1 MGCWKIDDGDTFAL
15 LSSAFLAGSCLWMV
29 ASSICLSWVD
39 MHTPVAITGM
49 SSLSALGD
57 QTDQIWANYQLPRT
71 RIQRRDHAYFAAA
84 LPEQSMHQV
93 HKLAHE
99 QKAYQ
104 RLDPSVWYAMLVARR
119 ACAQAA
125 WNTGAECGV
134 NFGSS
139 RGATQLF
146 EQYHREFLEHGQA
159 ATMTSPTTTL
169 GNISSWVA
177 QDLKLQGPAIS
188 HSVTCSTGLHAVLN
202 GVAWLLS
209 GLSQRFLVGGSEAAL
224 TPFTL
229 SQMQVLKITA
239 NPSALEE
246 AFPCRAGDLSKQS
259 NTMVLGEGAA
269 AFCLELPASANTR
282 ALAYI
287 VGIGFASD
295 EIEHATAISENGLGF
310 QQSMRMALGTC
321 RPEEVDGIVMHAP
334 GTVKGDLAEMR
345 AIEQVFSSSQQGLPL
360 LTSNKWQL
368 GHSLGA
374 AGVLSLEMA
383 VLMLQHQQWIPIPF
397 LNQPQQRQNGKINTI
412 MVNAIGFGGNAV
424 SVLLARP

>member
-1 MGCWKIDDGDTFAL
+1 
-15 LSSAFLAGSCLWMV
+15 
-29 ASSICLSWVD
+29 
-39 MHTPVAITGM
+39 MHTPIAITGM
-49 SSLSALGD
+49 SSLSALGHLPD
-57 QTDQIWANYQLPRT
+57 QVWANYSHSTTKIR
-71 RIQRRDHAYFAAA
+71 RRDDAFFAAA
-84 LPEQSMHQV
+84 LPEHCQQQVQS
-93 HKLAHE
+93 LAQE

-119 ACAQAA
+119 ACAAA
-125 WNTGAECGV
+125 GWTAGIECGV

-146 EQYHREFLEHGQA
+146 EHYHQEFLNHGQA

-209 GLSQRFLVGGSEAAL
+209 GLSRRFLVGGSEAAL

-239 NPSALEE
+239 VPGEDE
-246 AFPCRAGDLSKQS
+246 PKFPCRAGDLSKQS

-269 AFCLELPASANTR
+269 AFCLELPESADTK

-287 VGIGFASD
+287 VGVGFASD
-295 EIEHATAISENGLGF
+295 EIIHATAISEQGIGF
-310 QQSMRMALGTC
+310 QQSMRMALGG
-321 RPEEVDGIVMHAP
+321 RSAEIVDGIVMHAP
-334 GTVKGDLAEMR
+334 GTVKGDLAEMH
-345 AIEQVFSSSQQGLPL
+345 AIQAVFGACQQGLPR

-383 VLMLQHQQWIPIPF
+383 VLMLQHQTWIPIPF
-397 LNQPQQRQNGKINTI
+397 IDTDKPDLTKEINTV

-424 SVLLARP
+424 SVLIARHA

>member
-1 MGCWKIDDGDTFAL
+1 
-15 LSSAFLAGSCLWMV
+15 
-29 ASSICLSWVD
+29 

-49 SSLSALGD
+49 SSLSALGYLPD
-57 QTDQIWANYQLPRT
+57 EVWANYKTPSTQIR
-71 RIQRRDHAYFAAA
+71 RRDDAYFAAA
-84 LPEQSMHQV
+84 LPEHSQQAV
-93 HKLAHE
+93 QDLVQE

-104 RLDPSVWYAMLVARR
+104 RLDPSVWYAILVARR
-119 ACAQAA
+119 ACAQAEWTA
-125 WNTGAECGV
+125 GVECGV

-146 EQYHREFLEHGQA
+146 EHYYQAFLNTGQA

-202 GVAWLLS
+202 GVAWLLA
-209 GLSQRFLVGGSEAAL
+209 GLSRRFLVGGSEAAL

-239 NPSALEE
+239 VPSEDELE
-246 AFPCRAGDLSKQS
+246 FPCRAGDLSKQS

-269 AFCLELPASANTR
+269 AFCLELPEFPGKR

-287 VGIGFASD
+287 IGLGFASD
-295 EIEHATAISENGLGF
+295 EIAHATAISEQGLGF
-310 QQSMRMALGTC
+310 QQSMRMALGG
-321 RPEEVDGIVMHAP
+321 RSAEIVDGIVMHAP
-334 GTVKGDLAEMR
+334 GTVKGDLAEMC
-345 AIEQVFSSSQQGLPL
+345 AIEAVFGSCEHGLPR

-368 GHSLGA
+368 GHTLGA

-383 VLMLQHQQWIPIPF
+383 VLMLKHQIWIDIPF
-397 LNQPQQRQNGKINTI
+397 VDAPLEDTQEELKFI

-424 SVLLARP
+424 SVLLARTPFPS

>member
-1 MGCWKIDDGDTFAL
+1 
-15 LSSAFLAGSCLWMV
+15 
-29 ASSICLSWVD
+29 
-39 MHTPVAITGM
+39 MHTPIAITGM
-49 SSLSALGD
+49 SSLSALGLESHEV
-57 QTDQIWANYQLPRT
+57 WAHYRLPTTAIRL
-71 RIQRRDHAYFAAA
+71 RKDGYFAAA
-84 LPEQSMHQV
+84 LPAQSQEQVQS
-93 HKLAHE
+93 LARE
-99 QKAYQ
+99 LKAYQ

-125 WNTGAECGV
+125 WAIGATCGV

-146 EQYHREFLEHGQA
+146 EHYHQEFLHTGQA

-177 QDLKLQGPAIS
+177 QDLKLQGPTIS

-209 GLSQRFLVGGSEAAL
+209 GLSQRFLVGASEAAL

-239 NPSALEE
+239 MPGEMEL
-246 AFPCRAGDLSKQS
+246 AFPCRAGDLTKQA

-269 AFCLELPASANTR
+269 AFCLELLETAGTR

-287 VGIGFASD
+287 VGVGFASD
-295 EIEHATAISENGLGF
+295 DIEHATAISDEGIGF
-310 QQSMRMALGTC
+310 QQSMRMALNG
-321 RPEEVDGIVMHAP
+321 RSAKVVDGIVMHAP

-345 AIEQVFSSSQQGLPL
+345 AIQAVFGVEGTALPR
-360 LTSNKWQL
+360 LTSNKWKL

-374 AGVLSLEMA
+374 AGCLSLEMA
-383 VLMLQHQQWIPIPF
+383 VLMLQHQTWIAIPF
-397 LNQPQQRQNGKINTI
+397 VEPQKQDTTSGINTI

-424 SVLLARP
+424 SVLISRYV

>member
-1 MGCWKIDDGDTFAL
+1 MQVPI
-15 LSSAFLAGSCLWMV
+15 
-29 ASSICLSWVD
+29 
-39 MHTPVAITGM
+39 AITGM
-49 SSLSALGD
+49 ASLSALGAHP
-57 QTDQIWANYQLPRT
+57 DQIWANYQLSVSAIR
-71 RIQRRDHAYFAAA
+71 RRDDGYYAAA
-84 LPEQSMHQV
+84 LSAHSLAQV
-93 HKLAHE
+93 RSLAQE
-99 QKAYQ
+99 QKAYS

-119 ACAQAA
+119 ACA
-125 WNTGAECGV
+125 GAQWSKGTECGV

-146 EQYHREFLEHGQA
+146 EHYHRDFLSSGQA

-239 NPSALEE
+239 VPDERELAY
-246 AFPCRAGDLSKQS
+246 PCRAGDLSKQS

-269 AFCLELPASANTR
+269 AFCLEGLESAGQR

-287 VGIGFASD
+287 VGVGFASD
-295 EIEHATAISENGLGF
+295 EIEHATAISEQGIGF
-310 QQSMRMALGTC
+310 QLSMRMALNG
-321 RPEEVDGIVMHAP
+321 RSPAQVDGIVMHAP
-334 GTVKGDLAEMR
+334 GTVKGDQAEMH
-345 AIEQVFSSSQQGLPL
+345 AIQAVFGAGGQALPR

-383 VLMLQHQQWIPIPF
+383 VMMLQHQTWLEIPF
-397 LNQPQQRQNGKINTI
+397 VDSARSERGGAINTI

-424 SVLLARP
+424 SILIARTP

>member
-1 MGCWKIDDGDTFAL
+1 
-15 LSSAFLAGSCLWMV
+15 
-29 ASSICLSWVD
+29 
-39 MHTPVAITGM
+39 MHTPIAITGM
-49 SSLSALGD
+49 SSLSALGLESHEVWAHYRL
-57 QTDQIWANYQLPRT
+57 QTTAIQLRE
-71 RIQRRDHAYFAAA
+71 DGYFAAT
-84 LPEQSMHQV
+84 LPVQSQEQVQM
-93 HKLAHE
+93 LARE
-99 QKAYQ
+99 LKAYQ

-125 WNTGAECGV
+125 WAIGATCGV

-139 RGATQLF
+139 RGATQMF
-146 EQYHREFLEHGQA
+146 EHYHQEFLQTGQA

-177 QDLKLQGPAIS
+177 QDLKLQGPTIS

-209 GLSQRFLVGGSEAAL
+209 GLSQRFLVGASEAAL

-239 NPSALEE
+239 MPGEMEL
-246 AFPCRAGDLSKQS
+246 AFPCRAGDLTKQV

-269 AFCLELPASANTR
+269 AFCLELPETAGTR

-287 VGIGFASD
+287 VGVGFASD
-295 EIEHATAISENGLGF
+295 DIEHATAISDEGIGF
-310 QQSMRMALGTC
+310 QQSMRMALNG
-321 RPEEVDGIVMHAP
+321 RSAESVDGIVMHAP

-345 AIEQVFSSSQQGLPL
+345 AIQAVFEGYGTALPR
-360 LTSNKWQL
+360 LTSNKWKL

-383 VLMLQHQQWIPIPF
+383 VLMLQHQTWIAIPF
-397 LNQPQQRQNGKINTI
+397 VEPQKQNPTKAINTI

-424 SVLLARP
+424 SVLVSRYV

>member
-1 MGCWKIDDGDTFAL
+1 
-15 LSSAFLAGSCLWMV
+15 
-29 ASSICLSWVD
+29 
-39 MHTPVAITGM
+39 MHTSIAITGM
-49 SSLSALGD
+49 SSLSALGLGS
-57 QTDQIWANYQLPRT
+57 QEVWANYRLPTTAIRL
-71 RIQRRDHAYFAAA
+71 RKDGYFAAA
-84 LPEQSMHQV
+84 LPAQSQEQVQM
-93 HKLAHE
+93 LARE

-125 WNTGAECGV
+125 WAIGATCGV

-146 EQYHREFLEHGQA
+146 EHYHQEFLNTGQA

-209 GLSQRFLVGGSEAAL
+209 GLSQRFLVGASEAAL

-239 NPSALEE
+239 MPGE
-246 AFPCRAGDLSKQS
+246 AELAYPCRAGDLSKQA

-269 AFCLELPASANTR
+269 AFCLELPETAGAN

-287 VGIGFASD
+287 VGVGFASD
-295 EIEHATAISENGLGF
+295 EITHATAISDEGIGF
-310 QQSMRMALGTC
+310 QQSMCMALGG
-321 RPEEVDGIVMHAP
+321 RSAEVVDGIVMHAP

-345 AIEQVFSSSQQGLPL
+345 AIQAVFGIDGAALPR
-360 LTSNKWQL
+360 LTSNKWKL

-383 VLMLQHQQWIPIPF
+383 VLMLQHQIWIDIPF
-397 LNQPQQRQNGKINTI
+397 VDAHERNGAKAINTV

-424 SVLLARP
+424 SVLVARILS